1 MRTESLKSRQL
12 PGADLTLDL
21 RFALRTLRR
30 SPGFTAVAILT
41 LALGIGGATSMFS
54 VLNAA
59 MGRALPYPEADRL
72 VLGRATFSGNVNPWV
87 AFPDYMDYRD
97 QSATLESL
105 AAFTG
110 ASSLV
115 TVTGAERPEQ
125 VRRIY
130 VTPNFFSTLG
140 VSPVLGR
147 TFTMDEL
154 PSEGTGQVII
164 SHNFWQSWFGGES
177 GVLGQTLIVNGG
189 PYTVMGV
196 MPPGFRFFDDA
207 DIWTPPWP
215 GNSNPINRR
224 YHNWLVLG
232 RLSPEAKLPEAR
244 SEVEVISAQ
253 LRDAY
258 PDSNETKALRLD
270 GLQEALLEGYQ
281 QSLFLLVGAVVL
293 VLLIACSNVA
303 SLLMARGSSRAGELA
318 IRGALGAGRW
328 RLTRQL
334 LTECVVLAVS
344 AGSLGLVLAAWLQDL
359 ILTFVRLDRLGL
371 TDVGLSPAMLGI
383 AVGLTAG
390 TILLFGALPSLA
402 AARTNPSQEL
412 KEGARGSTSRGGI
425 RFRNGLVILQVA
437 LSLLLLVSAG
447 LLIRSFSNLMG
458 VDPGYRVE
466 NLLTASVVLPS
477 DTYGKEDDQIR
488 FFQELKESIQALPGV
503 QSVGLVNRLPIL
515 QTAGNVAIWAPERP
529 PETNVGT
536 PWADR
541 RVVLP
546 GYFETM
552 EIPLLEGR
560 LIQEEDAEGSTPAVV
575 LTRRAAELVFPG
587 EPAVDRQIA
596 VDIGGEEPGRFQ
608 VVGVVENHQLS
619 SLSGAQRPAM
629 FFPFAQEPTRAMRLA
644 VATATQPETLIH
656 PIQERLWALDENIV
670 LSSPLTMEEVL
681 SNSAGDLRAV
691 MGVLTVFSLVALAL
705 SALGLYGVLAFLVAK
720 RGREIGIRL
729 ALGATE
735 AHVLRLVIFRGMA
748 LVLTGAVLGLG
759 GALLGA
765 GWMEDMLFGVNP
777 RDPAT
782 YGCVMGFF
790 LVVAL
795 VASLLPARQALRVNP
810 VDGFRQD

>member
-1 MRTESLKSRQL
+1 MKSRQS
-12 PGADLTLDL
+12 PGADLTQDL
-21 RFALRTLRR
+21 RFAFRTLRR

-110 ASSLV
+110 GSSLV
-115 TVTGAERPEQ
+115 TVTGADRPEQ
-125 VRRIY
+125 IRRLY
-130 VTPNFFSTLG
+130 VTPNLFSTLG
-140 VSPVLGR
+140 VNPALGR

-154 PSEGTGQVII
+154 PSDGAGQVVV
-164 SHNFWQSWFGGES
+164 SHDFWQSWFGGDPEVV
-177 GVLGQTLIVNGG
+177 GRTLIVGGG

-232 RLSPEAKLPEAR
+232 RLSPEAKLSEAR

-270 GLQEALLEGYQ
+270 GLQQALLEGYQ

-318 IRGALGAGRW
+318 VRGALGAGRW

-359 ILTFVRLDRLGL
+359 ILTFVQMDRLGL

-402 AARTNPSQEL
+402 AARTNPGQEM
-412 KEGARGSTSRGGI
+412 KEGARGSSSRAGI

-466 NLLTASVVLPS
+466 NLLTASIVLPS
-477 DTYGKEDDQIR
+477 DTYEEESAQIR
-488 FFQELKESIQALPGV
+488 FFRELEESVQALPGV

-529 PETNVGT
+529 PETNVST

-560 LIQEEDAEGSTPAVV
+560 LIQEGDVDGSTPVVV
-575 LTRRAAELVFPG
+575 LTRRTAELVFPG
-587 EPAVDRQIA
+587 ESAVDRQVA
-596 VDIGGEEPGRFQ
+596 VDIGRDEPGYYQ
-608 VVGVVENHQLS
+608 VVGVVEDHQLS

-629 FFPFAQEPTRAMRLA
+629 FFSFSQEPTRAMRLA
-644 VATATQPETLIH
+644 VATATPPESFTQL
-656 PIQERLWALDENIV
+656 IQERLWMLDEDIV
-670 LSSPLTMEEVL
+670 LGSPSTMEEAIT
-681 SNSAGDLRAV
+681 NSVGGLRAV
-691 MGVLTVFSLVALAL
+691 MGVLTAFSLVALTLA
-705 SALGLYGVLAFLVAK
+705 ALGLYGVLAFLVA
-720 RGREIGIRL
+720 RRQREIGIRI
-729 ALGATE
+729 ALGATGT
-735 AHVLRLVIFRGMA
+735 HVLLLVVSRGMI
-748 LVLTGAVLGLG
+748 LVLAGTALGLG

-765 GWMEDMLFGVNP
+765 GWIQDMLFQVNP
-777 RDPAT
+777 RDWVT
-782 YGCVMGFF
+782 YGWVTAFF
-790 LVVAL
+790 LLVAL
-795 VASLLPARQALRVNP
+795 AASLLPARRALKVNP